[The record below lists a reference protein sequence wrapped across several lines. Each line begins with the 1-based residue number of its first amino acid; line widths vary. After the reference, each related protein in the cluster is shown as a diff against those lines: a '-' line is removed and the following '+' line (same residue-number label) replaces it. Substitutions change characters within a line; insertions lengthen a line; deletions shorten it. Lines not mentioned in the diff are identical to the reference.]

1 MVLLIVTFF
10 TMRFAGH
17 LTKPLLDLTEAAK
30 EVNKGN
36 FNFTLDYNE
45 NDEIGTLANTF
56 RQLVQHVKDHISD
69 LNKKVY
75 VDALT
80 SVRNKGAFT
89 AYIQNLQNRL
99 DSSEEPVEFAVG
111 VFDCD
116 NLKLIND
123 QFGHDKGDIYLKTA
137 SRLICRV
144 FQHSPVFRIGGD
156 EFAVVLQ
163 NEDYKNRDELV
174 SQFIE
179 SSKEIRTNAEKDW
192 DQVNVTLG
200 LAVYD
205 PQTDGS
211 VNDVARRA
219 DQLMYENKRIR
230 KANHNT
236 TV

>member
-1 MVLLIVTFF
+1 
-10 TMRFAGH
+10 MRFAGQI
-17 LTKPLLDLTEAAK
+17 TKPLLDLTEAAK
-30 EVNKGN
+30 EVDKGN
-36 FNFTLDYNE
+36 YNFTLDYNE

-56 RQLVQHVKDHISD
+56 RQLVKHVKDHIND

-99 DSSEEPVEFAVG
+99 DTSEGPAEFAVG

-116 NLKLIND
+116 NLKKIND
-123 QFGHDKGDIYLKTA
+123 KYGHDKGDIYLKTA